1 MGLAILGG
9 TFDPVHFGHLRS
21 AVEVCQALQVEQVRL
36 VPAFI
41 PVHRSEPGCSAEQ
54 RLEML
59 RLGIDDP
66 VLLGVDDREIRR
78 GGRSYMI
85 DTLHSVRAE
94 VGDSEPLSLVL
105 GVDAFNLIH
114 EWHRWRELLD
124 VAHLVVLARP
134 DSLIDVNTDV
144 AAWMQDR
151 RAEPEQ
157 LQGCSFGLIC
167 ELQLTQM
174 AISATTIR
182 HMVRAGEP
190 IEYLLPVRV
199 IDYIRREAL
208 YRD

>member
-21 AVEVCQALQVEQVRL
+21 AVEVREALQVDEVRL

-41 PVHRSEPGCSAEQ
+41 PAHRAEPGCSAAQ
-54 RLEML
+54 RLKML
-59 RLGIDDP
+59 HLGIADSP
-66 VLLGVDDREIRR
+66 LLRVDDREMRR

-94 VGDSEPLSLVL
+94 VGDSESLSLVL
-105 GVDAFNLIH
+105 GEII
-114 EWHRWRELLD
+114 D

-134 DSLIDVNTDV
+134 DSHIDVNADV
-144 AAWMQDR
+144 EAWMQDR
-151 RAEPEQ
+151 RAESAQ
-157 LQGCSFGLIC
+157 LQDRSGGLIC
-167 ELQLTQM
+167 ELQLTQL
-174 AISATTIR
+174 AISATMIR
-182 HMVRAGEP
+182 HRVRAGEP
-190 IEYLLPVRV
+190 IEYLLPARV

>member
-21 AVEVCQALQVEQVRL
+21 AVEVRQALQVDQVRL

-41 PVHRSEPGCSAEQ
+41 PAHRATPGCSAQQ
-54 RLEML
+54 RLKML
-59 RLGIDDP
+59 HLGIADP
-66 VLLGVDDREIRR
+66 ALLSVDDREIRR

-85 DTLHSVRAE
+85 DTLLSFRAE
-94 VGDSEPLSLVL
+94 MGDSAPLSLVL

-134 DSLIDVNTDV
+134 DRHIDVNADV
-144 AAWMQDR
+144 AAWMQGR
-151 RAEPEQ
+151 LAESTQ
-157 LQGCSFGLIC
+157 LQRCPEGLIC
-167 ELQLTQM
+167 ELQLTQL
-174 AISATTIR
+174 AISATAIR
-182 HMVRAGEP
+182 HMVRVGEP
-190 IEYLLPVRV
+190 IEYLLPARV

>member
-21 AVEVCQALQVEQVRL
+21 AVEVREALQVDEVRL

-41 PVHRSEPGCSAEQ
+41 PAHRAEPGCSAAQ
-54 RLEML
+54 RLKML
-59 RLGIDDP
+59 HLGIADSP
-66 VLLGVDDREIRR
+66 LLRVDDREMRR

-94 VGDSEPLSLVL
+94 VGDSESLSLVL

-114 EWHRWRELLD
+114 EWHRWREIID

-134 DSLIDVNTDV
+134 DSHIDVNADV
-144 AAWMQDR
+144 EAWMQDR
-151 RAEPEQ
+151 RAESAQ
-157 LQGCSFGLIC
+157 LQDRSGGLIC
-167 ELQLTQM
+167 ELQLTQL
-174 AISATTIR
+174 AISATMIR
-182 HMVRAGEP
+182 HRVRAGEP
-190 IEYLLPVRV
+190 IEYLLPARV